1 LISFSN
7 FLLID
12 FDYLILNAIGLLSFI
27 LTLDLQSSSVLLVP
41 RCKQVF
47 APGQKSRDIPQGC
60 QSIQINCFRRL
71 ALCAWGGA
79 KCMPAAIPLQGSN
92 LLEPEINFN

>member
-12 FDYLILNAIGLLSFI
+12 FDYSILNAIGLLSFI
-27 LTLDLQSSSVLLVP
+27 VKLDLQSPSILLVA
-41 RCKQVF
+41 RCKEVF
-47 APGQKSRDIPQGC
+47 APGEKSHDIPQDC

-79 KCMPAAIPLQGSN
+79 KCMPAVMPLQGPN
-92 LLEPEINFN
+92 LLELKINFN